1 MKISDFLS
9 SENVFIDL
17 RASNKRLLLQ
27 EMAGKAALWLKLSL
41 DEIFPELLKR
51 EDLGS
56 TGMGGGVAIPHA
68 RLQAI
73 NRPFGMLAKLRTPID
88 FAAIDGQ
95 PVDIVFLLLLPAT
108 AEAGQ
113 LDALASVARKI
124 RTSEDLAQLR
134 RAGSAVELYSAIV
147 R

>member
-73 NRPFGMLAKLRTPID
+73 NRPFGMLAKLKTPID

-95 PVDIVFLLLLPAT
+95 PVDIVFLLLLPTT